1 MSTIIE
7 KNTTGNMQIFKYE
20 DGELW
25 LKSYSSDIARI
36 DSLGEVWLFQDFD
49 YSNTTRRHLSHFLE
63 KYANLHLTR
72 KQKLDLRK
80 KTFEKFGY

>member
-1 MSTIIE
+1 MIGIIE
-7 KNTTGNMQIFKYE
+7 KNTTGNMQVFKYD

-36 DSLGEVWLFQDFD
+36 DSLGRVWLFEDFD
-49 YSNTTRRHLSHFLE
+49 YSNTTRKHLSHFLE
-63 KYANLHLTR
+63 KYASMHLTR

-80 KTFEKFGY
+80 KTIEKFGY

>member
-7 KNTTGNMQIFKYE
+7 KNTTGNMQIFRYE

-25 LKSYSSDIARI
+25 LKSYPSDIARI
-36 DSLGEVWLFQDFD
+36 DSLGGVWLFRDFD
-49 YSNTTRRHLSHFLE
+49 YSNTTRRHLSHFLK

-80 KTFEKFGY
+80 KTIEKFGY

>member
-7 KNTTGNMQIFKYE
+7 KNTTGNMIVFKYD

-36 DSLGEVWLFQDFD
+36 DSLGRVWLFEDFD
-49 YSNTTRRHLSHFLE
+49 YSSTTRQHLSHFLK

-72 KQKLDLRK
+72 KQKFDLRK
-80 KTFEKFGY
+80 KTVEKLGY